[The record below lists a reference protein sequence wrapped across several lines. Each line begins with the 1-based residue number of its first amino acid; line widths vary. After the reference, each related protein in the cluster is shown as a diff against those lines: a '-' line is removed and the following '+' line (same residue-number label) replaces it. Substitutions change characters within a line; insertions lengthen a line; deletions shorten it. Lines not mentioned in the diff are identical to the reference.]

1 MKRIPALILTGAFLL
16 FSYSVALAQT
26 NAAPSTPA
34 TPAATSAAGA
44 SGAATATGAAAPV
57 VDPLA
62 DYSAASAACSAAL
75 RKAVAFRAEGKW
87 RSAYDALAAFDPD
100 NKDPYALAMKT
111 RLCLDG
117 LVRTEQFQSFA
128 LKDLA
133 KGETLAAARQNGGD
147 TASFAFDPPAL
158 AAALSAKGVKIPP
171 VLSKVLGDYYY
182 IGQAEYSQHW
192 VMSDEDAYQKSL
204 EQYQAA
210 YANGVYDADS
220 LQNMGE
226 LLMRTNQGAEAAPI
240 FQKSLAL
247 NPSNPTAHYNYA
259 VCLIQQG
266 NPKPALEQLDLAA
279 DLFQDP
285 QAKFQTYSIAARTA
299 AQFGDA
305 ARSESYIKKIEVLDP
320 QGPSANLLRHEL
332 AVSRKDKAGA
342 DAAADALM
350 AHFADNPGVV
360 RALVSVWYE
369 NDGAAD
375 ARAFLDRTIAKT
387 QDDKSLGTLQF
398 YLALLL
404 VQGKPTDADRT
415 AALAA
420 LDQSAA
426 HMKKVLPPESDFFSI
441 VEQVRGHITGQ
452 TASGA
457 AAPAQSAA
465 PAGTDSSSAAGAA
478 GAAPSSGSTSSNGT
492 QGSAASP
499 AKQ

>member
-1 MKRIPALILTGAFLL
+1 MKRIPALILTGAFLIL
-16 FSYSVALAQT
+16 SYSVAVAQT
-26 NAAPSTPA
+26 NAAPSTAGAGSPSA
-34 TPAATSAAGA
+34 AATTPAA
-44 SGAATATGAAAPV
+44 APA
-57 VDPLA
+57 DPLA
-62 DYSAASAACSAAL
+62 GYSAASAACRVAL
-75 RKAVAFRAEGKW
+75 QKAVAFRAEGKW
-87 RSAYDALAAFDPD
+87 RSAYDVLAAFDPD

-117 LVRTEQFQSFA
+117 LVQTEQFQSFA

-133 KGETLAAARQNGGD
+133 KGETLAAARQNGGEG
-147 TASFAFDPPAL
+147 AVPFAFDPAAL
-158 AAALSAKGVKIPP
+158 AASLSAAGAKLPP
-171 VLSKVLGDYYY
+171 VLAKVLGDYYY
-182 IGQAEYSQHW
+182 LGQAEFAKHW

-210 YANGVYDADS
+210 YAGGVYDADS
-220 LQNMGE
+220 LQNMAE
-226 LLMRTNQGAEAAPI
+226 LLMRTGQSAEAAPI

-266 NPKPALEQLDLAA
+266 NFKPALDQLDLAA
-279 DLFQDP
+279 ELFQEP

-299 AQFGDA
+299 SQFGDA
-305 ARSESYIKKIEVLDP
+305 ARSEAYIKKIEVLDP
-320 QGPSANLLRHEL
+320 QGPNANLLRHEL
-332 AVSRKDKAGA
+332 AVGRKDQAA
-342 DAAADALM
+342 ANAAADALM

-369 NDGAAD
+369 NDGAAE

-404 VQGKPTDADRT
+404 VQGKPSDADKT

-426 HMKKVLPPESDFFSI
+426 HMKKVLPPDSEFFGI

-452 TASGA
+452 TAPGA
-457 AAPAQSAA
+457 AGPAQSAA
-465 PAGTDSSSAAGAA
+465 PAGTDSSSAAAAA
-478 GAAPSSGSTSSNGT
+478 GAAPSSGSASSNGT